1 MNEYITRERAL
12 EILNDI
18 GGCGAEP
25 ESYTAGWDEA
35 INAAYEAIQSE
46 PAADVAPVVHGRW
59 IRFKEPDSETGYIH
73 MRCSVCTAYWSDPSH
88 ADHFRYCPSCGAK
101 MDENEVENLKRCSCG
116 DRYYCPEVEKGENGK
131 WFIRCHMCHR
141 IVWGDT
147 IEEAADK
154 WNRRADTD
162 DP

>member
-1 MNEYITRERAL
+1 MQDAWFSNCGFSYDRELGEDAQTT
-12 EILNDI
+12 DY
-18 GGCGAEP
+18 CG
-25 ESYTAGWDEA
+25 
-35 INAAYEAIQSE
+35 N
-46 PAADVAPVVHGRW
+46 
-59 IRFKEPDSETGYIH
+59 
-73 MRCSVCTAYWSDPSH
+73 
-88 ADHFRYCPSCGAK
+88 CGAK

-141 IVWGDT
+141 IVWADT
-147 IEEAADK
+147 IEEAAHK